1 MTKNRI
7 WSPLLAVCLV
17 SNSAIEYLRSFHRS
31 ENLNLGNYRA
41 IYFDGIESNH
51 KIKEIISTQLRYPT
65 ISTCKDVL
73 KENLP
78 LTNYRQ
84 LDYDVESINHK

>member
-1 MTKNRI
+1 MALILKISSRPI
-7 WSPLLAVCLV
+7 L
-17 SNSAIEYLRSFHRS
+17 
-31 ENLNLGNYRA
+31 
-41 IYFDGIESNH
+41 